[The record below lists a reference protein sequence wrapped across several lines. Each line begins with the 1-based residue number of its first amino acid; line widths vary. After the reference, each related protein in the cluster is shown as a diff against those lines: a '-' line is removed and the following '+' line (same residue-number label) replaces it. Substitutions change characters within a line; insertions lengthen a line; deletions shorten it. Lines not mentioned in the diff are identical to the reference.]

1 MSSIARVFPV
11 FAVVYVLTYALWF
24 VAADQS
30 LFNHNAL
37 FAYYPALG
45 EAHWDKLTGPVQRT
59 GPVMLWYG
67 WIANSVLA
75 GAVAAGIALFFPAGR
90 SAKLWSVLVW
100 VAPIL
105 SFLVLCYFERLWF
118 IR

>member
-1 MSSIARVFPV
+1 MRSMARIFPV
-11 FAVVYVLTYALWF
+11 FGVAYVLSYALFF
-24 VAADQS
+24 VAQDRA
-30 LFNHNAL
+30 LFSHNAL

-45 EAHWDKLTGPVQRT
+45 EFHWDLLKGRPAQT

-67 WIANSVLA
+67 WIANSVIV
-75 GAVAAGIALFFPAGR
+75 GAVAAGIALLLPAGR

-100 VAPIL
+100 AAPIL